1 MKARISSNLSL
12 NPLQFSCMMMKDK
25 EVESM
30 LVGVAE
36 QSTWAVV
43 DGKIP
48 VNTFVVIKGLLPIVD
63 KVLLILDVVCE
74 MLLLTIVGGTL
85 AS

>member
-1 MKARISSNLSL
+1 MKAKISSNLSL

-43 DGKIP
+43 DGKIL
-48 VNTFVVIKGLLPIVD
+48 VITFVVIKGLLPIVD
-63 KVLLILDVVCE
+63 KVLLILNVVCE